1 MRSLVGYSTGVSRTT
16 TDYSNTQV
24 KHDPPKK
31 ELDKNDFLRLLI
43 TELRNQDVLSAGDNK
58 EFMQQLAQFASME
71 QMQNVASGLEKL
83 ASVQTMVHGASLLG
97 KTVEGSAMD
106 DPSQIVC
113 GEVTEVL
120 FSGGEVL
127 LTVDGVKMKLTDV
140 SSMKTQ
146 PANA

>member
-1 MRSLVGYSTGVSRTT
+1 LVGYSSGVNRTATG
-16 TDYSNTQV
+16 YSNTEV
-24 KHDPPKK
+24 KHNPPKK

-43 TELRNQDVLSAGDNK
+43 TELKNQDVLSAGSNK

-71 QMQNVASGLEKL
+71 QMQNVATGLEKL
-83 ASVQTMVHGASLLG
+83 ASVQTMIYGASLLG

-120 FSGGEVL
+120 FSGGEVI
-127 LTVDGVKMKLTDV
+127 LTVDGVKMKLTNV
-140 SSMKTQ
+140 SSMKT
-146 PANA
+146 PLAGA

>member
-1 MRSLVGYSTGVSRTT
+1 
-16 TDYSNTQV
+16 
-24 KHDPPKK
+24 
-31 ELDKNDFLRLLI
+31 
-43 TELRNQDVLSAGDNK
+43 
-58 EFMQQLAQFASME
+58 MQQLAQFASME

-120 FSGGEVL
+120 FSGGEVI

-140 SSMKTQ
+140 SSMKDRGETVEVTRWSTSSCRTCRWYQ
-146 PANA
+146 